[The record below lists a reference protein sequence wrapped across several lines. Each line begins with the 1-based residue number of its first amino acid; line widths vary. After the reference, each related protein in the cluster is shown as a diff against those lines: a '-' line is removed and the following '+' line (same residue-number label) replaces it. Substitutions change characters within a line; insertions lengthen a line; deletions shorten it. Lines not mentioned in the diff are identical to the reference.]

1 MVRVAGFVQL
11 RVLTHPFFIFTETIR
26 VTLLLRGVGFL
37 DVPSYE
43 GVAGLGVALSG
54 LVRED
59 VVASCVPP
67 VLLEDVTG
75 FSVTPSGLACEGVG
89 NSWVSKGFAES
100 LCTEQWKIMRLRS
113 RAFGKP
119 KRTRPSA
126 SVKKKLA
133 ADFRPKNSF
142 NCNWSRPN
150 FTLTITFIF
159 RIIQACRIKCI
170 NFN

>member
-11 RVLTHPFFIFTETIR
+11 GALTHPFFIFTETIR

-37 DVPSYE
+37 DVTSCE
-43 GVAGLGVALSG
+43 GVAGLGVVPSG

-59 VVASCVPP
+59 VVASGVPP

-75 FSVTPSGLACEGVG
+75 FSVTSSGLACEGVG

-113 RAFGKP
+113 RAVGKL
-119 KRTRPSA
+119 RRARPSA
-126 SVKKKLA
+126 SVKNKLA
-133 ADFRPKNSF
+133 ANFRPKNSF
-142 NCNWSRPN
+142 NCNWLRPN
-150 FTLTITFIF
+150 FTLTIFFIF